1 MSTKI
6 PLSCPPDKGKMRSI
20 MRIIIEEPILSLP
33 IPFHE
38 KGILSLAKSFTDNGS
53 RLYLSDEELSK
64 PLFTHRMTVNRAIQ
78 NLVKLGYL
86 EKRVESR
93 EGGKSYRS
101 LRYLGVQHSNKLH
114 LCLDGDDET
123 IATNCISDSNKLHL
137 CSPSIA
143 TNCITHSNKLHHITK
158 RNLKDHNLK
167 VTERVVADAP
177 LPTEPELK
185 NSLIDLEPVKEPL
198 ETLAE
203 PESSGVTHPPQVSP
217 PPLPKK
223 KTRTAPDWSQVQAAA
238 TPEQWAAILN
248 WQEHRKQLKKPCTPL
263 SVMMK
268 LNSLGSSLVA
278 SIENSIANCYQGI
291 FPPRNH
297 QLTADPAMVEKLM
310 RELVDLSK
318 APELFHTAWQRIKP
332 LQAFNYDGPA
342 REEYRKQLLE
352 SPVGSKGYD
361 IKLAQLK
368 KTIERRTH

>member
-33 IPFHE
+33 IPFIE

-101 LRYLGVQHSNKLH
+101 LKYLGVEHSNKLH
-114 LCLDGDDET
+114 LCLDGDDES

-143 TNCITHSNKLHHITK
+143 TNCITHSNKLHHITE

-167 VTERVVADAP
+167 VTESIVADAP
-177 LPTEPELK
+177 LPTETELK
-185 NSLIDLEPVKEPL
+185 DSLTNLEPVKEPL
-198 ETLAE
+198 ETLAG
-203 PESSGVTHPPQVSP
+203 PESSGVTQPPRDFA

-223 KTRTAPDWSQVQAAA
+223 KKAPSRN
-238 TPEQWAAILN
+238 TSFPSPEYWASV
-248 WQEHRKQLKKPCTPL
+248 KPNLLTW
-263 SVMMK
+263 MRQHGAE
-268 LNSLGSSLVA
+268 GSDEVLLPW
-278 SIENSIANCYQGI
+278 IDE
-291 FPPRNH
+291 R
-297 QLTADPAMVEKLM
+297 LEKL
-310 RELVDLSK
+310 EGAALSK
-318 APELFHTAWQRIKP
+318 NLKFAAWDRTFMTWYRHLIPDKYKRGFDWFVRNAVDQPRFLEVWKKKKD
-332 LQAFNYDGPA
+332 LEAFGYSDEAIEG
-342 REEYRKQLLE
+342 YRKTLLNFDE
-352 SPVGSKGYD
+352 DSPWGGSK
-361 IKLAQLK
+361 IKHFR
-368 KTIERRTH
+368 KTVQKGA

>member
-1 MSTKI
+1 
-6 PLSCPPDKGKMRSI
+6 MRSI

-33 IPFHE
+33 IPFIE

-101 LRYLGVQHSNKLH
+101 LKYLGVEHSNKLH
-114 LCLDGDDET
+114 LCLDGDDES

-143 TNCITHSNKLHHITK
+143 TNCITHSNKLHHITE

-167 VTERVVADAP
+167 VTESIVADAP

-185 NSLIDLEPVKEPL
+185 NPLTDLEPVKEPFQTL
-198 ETLAE
+198 EE
-203 PESSGVTHPPQVSP
+203 PETSDLTQPPRDFA

-223 KTRTAPDWSQVQAAA
+223 KKAPSRKTCFPSPEFWEAA
-238 TPEQWAAILN
+238 TPKLIEWAIDNGADDSAVARWVQEKIIDMGDSAAANGYQFIDWVAAFRKWYRRDLPKGSGPEADIRKATVWLWNHTHGERMEKPPASPVVVTAVRKTLEQ
-248 WQEHRKQLKKPCTPL
+248 
-263 SVMMK
+263 
-268 LNSLGSSLVA
+268 LGKT
-278 SIENSIANCYQGI
+278 Y
-291 FPPRNH
+291 
-297 QLTADPAMVEKLM
+297 LTALGQTEEKW
-310 RELVDLSK
+310 RELKLK
-318 APELFHTAWQRIKP
+318 ELRQMIHD
-332 LQAFNYDGPA
+332 N
-342 REEYRKQLLE
+342 LE
-352 SPVGSKGYD
+352 A
-361 IKLAQLK
+361 AQ
-368 KTIERRTH
+368 